1 MDLIYI
7 IKPDKIKN
15 KYKYK
20 IIEKKL
26 DTEKNS
32 SNINVEY
39 LELLNKIRL
48 SDDKD
53 INYLYKAT
61 LFFSFSKKINSPFI
75 NYIINILG
83 LDNYYYNRNDKNEKN
98 IINDNKKKECLI
110 IFSMEEEFKNN
121 KNLNYDCHKV
131 NTLYKMKLNF
141 LKNILK
147 KIKNGYNI
155 AFIDTNFCDNYNIDL
170 FYILSLIFEKVFIID
185 TQVIICLNFNQESL
199 YLKYILD
206 YDIGKDY
213 YLSISPY
220 PKKDKFNKYC
230 SNLYESYI
238 KLYKLILK
246 KDESNI
252 FIEIYKFYASFTK
265 DAFIK
270 KNDKKKLYN
279 IYLEQF
285 IIESF
290 RRLFFNES
298 NNKNKLTEIKIHSA
312 INKDEGRQIQ
322 KIMHDYK
329 FEKCLEVG
337 MAFGISAFYIL
348 SSNEK
353 ASLISID
360 PFQKNNKPW
369 DSNGLKL
376 IKQMGFQKRHE
387 FIEEFS
393 YIALPKLLIKYG
405 NNYFDFIFIDGWHT
419 FDYTLIDFFYADK
432 LLRKEGIILIDDALH
447 KGVQKFVKYVESNY
461 KNYKKIYSVNT
472 QAGYLKIGEDSR
484 EWFFHSNF

>member
-1 MDLIYI
+1 MELIYI
-7 IKPDKIKN
+7 IKPDKTKI
-15 KYKYK
+15 KYK

-32 SNINVEY
+32 SNISTEY
-39 LELLNKIRL
+39 IDLLNKIRL

-61 LFFSFSKKINSPFI
+61 LFFSFLKKVNSPFI

-83 LDNYYYNRNDKNEKN
+83 LDNYYYFNFNDKNDKN
-98 IINDNKKKECLI
+98 IINNDKKNSLI
-110 IFSMEEEFKNN
+110 IFSIEEELKNNN
-121 KNLNYDCHKV
+121 KNLMYDCNKV
-131 NTLYKMKLNF
+131 NTLYKIKLNF

-147 KIKNGYNI
+147 KIKNGNNI
-155 AFIDTNFCDNYNIDL
+155 AFIDTNFCDNYNYDL
-170 FYILSLIFEKVFIID
+170 YNILSLIFEKVFVID
-185 TQVIICLNFNQESL
+185 TQVIICFNFNVESL

-213 YLSISPY
+213 YLSISP
-220 PKKDKFNKYC
+220 PQKKDKFNKYC
-230 SNLYESYI
+230 SNIYESYI

-246 KDESNI
+246 KDENNL
-252 FIEIYKFYASFTK
+252 FIDTFKFYASFIK
-265 DAFIK
+265 DPFIK

-312 INKDEGRQIQ
+312 INKEEGRQIQ
-322 KIMHDYK
+322 KIMRDYK

-360 PFQKNNKPW
+360 PFQSNNKQW
-369 DSNGLKL
+369 NSNGLKL
-376 IKQMGFQKRHE
+376 IKQIGFQKRHDLM
-387 FIEEFS
+387 EEFS

-405 NNYFDFIFIDGWHT
+405 YNYFDFIFIDGWHT

-432 LLRKEGIILIDDALH
+432 LLRKGGIILIDDALH

-461 KNYKKIYSVNT
+461 KNYKKIYTTNT
-472 QAGYLKIGEDSR
+472 QAGYLKLGEDSR

>member
-1 MDLIYI
+1 MELIYI
-7 IKPDKIKN
+7 IKPDKTKI
-15 KYKYK
+15 KYK

-32 SNINVEY
+32 SNISTEY
-39 LELLNKIRL
+39 IDLLNKIRL

-61 LFFSFSKKINSPFI
+61 LFFSFLKKVNSPFI

-83 LDNYYYNRNDKNEKN
+83 LDNYYYFNFNDKNDKN
-98 IINDNKKKECLI
+98 IINNDKKNSLI
-110 IFSMEEEFKNN
+110 IFSIEEELKNNN
-121 KNLNYDCHKV
+121 KNLMYDCNKV
-131 NTLYKMKLNF
+131 NTLYKIKLNF

-147 KIKNGYNI
+147 KIKNGNNI
-155 AFIDTNFCDNYNIDL
+155 AFTDTNFCDNYNNDL
-170 FYILSLIFEKVFIID
+170 YYILSLIFEKVFVID
-185 TQVIICLNFNQESL
+185 AQVIICLNFNIESL

-206 YDIGKDY
+206 YDIEKNY
-213 YLSISPY
+213 YLSFSPQ

-246 KDESNI
+246 KDENNL
-252 FIEIYKFYASFTK
+252 FIDTFKFYTSFVK
-265 DAFIK
+265 DPFIK

-312 INKDEGRQIQ
+312 INKEEGRQIQ
-322 KIMHDYK
+322 KIMRDYK

-360 PFQKNNKPW
+360 PFQSNNKQW
-369 DSNGLKL
+369 NSNGLKL
-376 IKQMGFQKRHE
+376 IKQMGFQKRHDLL
-387 FIEEFS
+387 EEFS

-432 LLRKEGIILIDDALH
+432 LLRKGGIILIDDALH

-461 KNYKKIYSVNT
+461 KNYKKIYTTNT